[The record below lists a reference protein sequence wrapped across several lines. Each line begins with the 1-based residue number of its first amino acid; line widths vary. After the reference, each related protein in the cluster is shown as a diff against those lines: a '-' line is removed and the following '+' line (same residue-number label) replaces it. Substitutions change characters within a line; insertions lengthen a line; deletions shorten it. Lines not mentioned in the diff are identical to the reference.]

1 MWHKERYYLMG
12 TFIDIQI
19 EHDDGEK
26 LLRQCYQ
33 QLQVFNQRFSA
44 NDPTSELMQLNQHA
58 GNHPVS
64 VHSELY
70 ALIAYGRTAS
80 LLENSSLN
88 IAIGPV
94 VKLWGIGFDHVKKPS
109 EEELALALTKTNP
122 ACIQL
127 LTDNRVFLPIAGM
140 ELDLGALAKGYFAD
154 LLKQFLVGQTV
165 KNGLI
170 NLGGNVLVWGT
181 PHNKKSWHIGIQRP
195 FNKKESYAAIA
206 SICEQSI
213 VTSGIY
219 ERTFIYE
226 NKQYHH
232 IFDSKTGYPIATDI
246 ASLTVVCD
254 QSLTAER
261 WTTQLFGLLPEEIVN
276 IANHESG
283 LEVFVITKQQDCYY
297 SAGFPFI

>member
-109 EEELALALTKTNP
+109 EEEL
-122 ACIQL
+122 
-127 LTDNRVFLPIAGM
+127 
-140 ELDLGALAKGYFAD
+140 ALAKGYFAD